1 MAVAFAYFDGESDC
15 QRCKSQDGDC
25 ELEFTFRG
33 KKTKVRGCIKKMIT
47 PRSKFWLT
55 LYSLFNKGFL
65 YYEGAL
71 IDQPAIYVNA
81 MLTIERTIAQIERE
95 ERSKKHYGNK
105 QRFSY

>member
-15 QRCKSQDGDC
+15 LLCKTQNKEC
-25 ELEFTFRG
+25 EIEFTFRG
-33 KKTKVRGCIKKMIT
+33 KNVREKGCIKKMIT
-47 PRSKFWLT
+47 PRSKMWLS
-55 LYSLFNKGFL
+55 LYGLFNKGFL
-65 YYEGAL
+65 FYPGAL
-71 IDQPAIYVNA
+71 ANQPAIYVNA